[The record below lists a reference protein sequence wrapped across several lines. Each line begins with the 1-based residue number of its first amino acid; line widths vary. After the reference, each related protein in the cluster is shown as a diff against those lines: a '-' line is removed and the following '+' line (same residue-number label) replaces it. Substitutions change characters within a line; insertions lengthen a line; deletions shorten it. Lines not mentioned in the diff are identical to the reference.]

1 MCLVNKEATL
11 HFQEMNELSPTIL
24 ERCLSLVFSLGA
36 EREITARKISVHTQY
51 KGHLTWSLKEEATA
65 RGKAAVKQAGK
76 AAVKQARVSGQRVPS
91 LLWVPAA
98 MWKQVWGRGAGGI
111 DHSSREL
118 KDPDLYVDPDFKM

>member
-65 RGKAAVKQAGK
+65 SGK

-111 DHSSREL
+111 DHSSREF